1 MKQLAST
8 FVLLALALGGK
19 AQLLDNSP
27 RLWDESATNEIR
39 NIRYNSPNPVRLN
52 YNAVQTYGVGMVD
65 YAIGRGSFHASD
77 RSGKVN
83 NLGVHVGGL
92 KHIGHVDL
100 SGYIRYTNRQ
110 NRDQR
115 WNSTLG
121 LRADNPLT
129 VGDSVKSHQTI
140 EQFDMNATAA
150 WTITPRWR
158 AGLSLGLTT
167 GNLSDQ
173 TDPRPET
180 KTSILP
186 ITAGAE
192 YQVNPYVAVGL
203 SGGVRMLR
211 SDLSHTIVE
220 PLNNYQYFLMKG
232 NGDYYRRSSA
242 DVGGYD
248 REYKGTTWSG
258 GLQVAWTPT
267 EALSNYLQVDYAGG
281 HENATDEGNLR
292 FKGGDYHFDELRVSD
307 RLSLRGSDRLL
318 HNAIVAFAYNNGN
331 VDWYDQRKEVDT
343 EHGNR
348 SYYNVL
354 SKYRMHKNRTFDLQA
369 EYRLDFLRHGAQDAY
384 IDARAGLRNFNN
396 KQLLSSVAVQ
406 KANVIDLR
414 LAGGKM
420 FRLKKVE
427 LGTMLY
433 AGWRTVTGDDFA
445 DGSSYAGENIAAQY
459 SLPAYQYAVS
469 GRVLVGGHVYAQ
481 MPVAQKITAGF
492 FTRVDSNICTD
503 DGSYWEGYKNTSF
516 TQVDCGVYLKF

>member
-1 MKQLAST
+1 MKSLAST
-8 FVLLALALGGK
+8 FILLAVALGSK
-19 AQLLDNSP
+19 AQLLDNSE
-27 RLWDESATNEIR
+27 RLWNESATNEVR

-52 YNAVQTYGVGMVD
+52 YNAVQTYGAGMVD
-65 YAIGRGSFHASD
+65 YAIGRGSFHAPD

-83 NLGVHVGGL
+83 NLGVYVGGL
-92 KHIGHVDL
+92 KHIGAVDL

-140 EQFDMNATAA
+140 EQFDMNAAAA
-150 WTITPRWR
+150 WTITPSWR
-158 AGLSLGLTT
+158 AGLSIGLTT
-167 GNLSDQ
+167 GSLSDQ

-192 YQVNPYVAVGL
+192 YRLNDYVALGL
-203 SGGVRMLR
+203 SGGVQILR

-258 GLQVAWTPT
+258 GLQMAWTPT
-267 EALSNYLQVDYAGG
+267 KDLSNFLQVEYKGG

-292 FKGGDYHFDELRVSD
+292 FKGGDYHFSELNVSD
-307 RLSLRGSDRLL
+307 RLSIRGGGRLL
-318 HNAIVAFAYNNGN
+318 HNAIVAFGYDHGDI
-331 VDWYDQRKEVDT
+331 DWYDQRKEVDT

-348 SYYNVL
+348 TYYSVL
-354 SKYRMHKNRTFDLQA
+354 SKYKMHKNRTLKLQA
-369 EYRLDFLRHGAQDAY
+369 EYRLDFLRAEKQDAY
-384 IDARAGLRNFNN
+384 VDARVGLHNFNN
-396 KQLLSSVAVQ
+396 KQLLSNVAVQ
-406 KANVIDLR
+406 KANIIDMR
-414 LAGGKM
+414 LAAGKL
-420 FRLKKVE
+420 FRIKKVE

-433 AGWRTVTGDDFA
+433 AGLSTTSGDDFA
-445 DGSSYAGENIAAQY
+445 DGSSYGNENIAAAY
-459 SLPAYQYAVS
+459 SLPAYQYAIAK
-469 GRVLVGGHVYAQ
+469 RVAVGGQIDAQ
-481 MPVAQKITAGF
+481 MPVTGKITAGF
-492 FTRVDSNICTD
+492 FTRVDSDICAE
-503 DGSYWEGYKNTSF
+503 DGSYWDGYKSTSF
-516 TQVDCGVYLKF
+516 TQVDCGIYLKF